1 MCRFKVTLVG
11 RANVGKSTLFNR
23 LTATSTKRGRPPG
36 KPTGNIKGNIKGKA
50 LVDDRPGVTRDWRE
64 GSAQLA
70 DIAFTLIDTAGMEA
84 EASPDLASRIRQQ
97 TETVIRQSH
106 LVLLMFDGREG
117 VTPLDRS
124 IATHI
129 HKLGGR
135 VCVVANKCEG
145 GLHLTGIADGWQL
158 GFGQAI
164 AMSAA
169 HGDGMGD
176 LYDVLCDAFNTGLA
190 EAQNTSTGEETK
202 SGDGETDTPIRVAI
216 VGRPNTGKSTL
227 INRLLGEDRMLTGPE
242 AGITRDAIDLPFS
255 HDGRGFILTD
265 TAGVRRKA
273 RISDM
278 LEKSMVHATRTAIR
292 FAHVVIIC
300 VDADEGLGKQDLA
313 LARLV
318 ADEGRAPVI
327 AATMCDKWGGDK
339 QKRKSLQGLSLRLD
353 KSLGQMRGAAVVAVS
368 AITGAGL
375 AELMTGVADVYSRW
389 GMRLPTARLNQWLA
403 GRLEAHPPP
412 LAPHKRVRIRYMT
425 QIKTR
430 PPSFALFL
438 NRPSAVPAHYMRYLE
453 GGLRDDFGLEGV
465 PLRLLLRRGKN
476 PYDTHN
482 T

>member
-1 MCRFKVTLVG
+1 MCRLRVTLVG

-23 LTATSTKRGRPPG
+23 LTAGGIKKSTPKTR
-36 KPTGNIKGNIKGKA
+36 GKA
-50 LVDDRPGVTRDWRE
+50 IVDDRPGVTRDWRE
-64 GSAQLA
+64 GDAQLA
-70 DIAFTLIDTAGMEA
+70 DIAFSLIDTAGMEA
-84 EASPDLASRIRQQ
+84 EASSALASRIRQQ
-97 TETVIRQSH
+97 TEAVIRQSH
-106 LVLLMFDGREG
+106 LLLFMLDGREG
-117 VTPLDRS
+117 ITPLDRS
-124 IATHI
+124 IAAAL

-145 GLHLTGIADGWQL
+145 KLHLTGVADGWQL

-164 AMSAA
+164 ARSAA
-169 HGDGMGD
+169 HGEGMGD
-176 LYDVLCDAFNTGLA
+176 LSDVLRDVLA
-190 EAQNTSTGEETK
+190 EAKDANGEEEAK
-202 SGDGETDTPIRVAI
+202 AGEADTPIRVAI
-216 VGRPNTGKSTL
+216 IGRPNTGKSTL
-227 INRLLGEDRMLTGPE
+227 INRLLGEERMLTGPE
-242 AGITRDAIDLPFS
+242 AGITRDAIDLPFRY
-255 HDGRGFILTD
+255 DGRDFILTD

-278 LEKSMVHATRTAIR
+278 LEKSMVLATRTAIR

-327 AATMCDKWGGDK
+327 AATMCDKWGGDT
-339 QKRKSLQGLSLRLD
+339 QKRKAMQELLLRLD
-353 KSLGQMRGAAVVAVS
+353 KSLGQMRGIATVAVS
-368 AITGAGL
+368 AITGEGV
-375 AELMTGVADVYSRW
+375 AELLAGVADVYSRW
-389 GMRLPTARLNQWLA
+389 GMRLPTARLNQWLE

-453 GGLRDDFGLEGV
+453 RGLRDDFGLGGL
-465 PLRLLLRRGKN
+465 PLRLLLRKGKN